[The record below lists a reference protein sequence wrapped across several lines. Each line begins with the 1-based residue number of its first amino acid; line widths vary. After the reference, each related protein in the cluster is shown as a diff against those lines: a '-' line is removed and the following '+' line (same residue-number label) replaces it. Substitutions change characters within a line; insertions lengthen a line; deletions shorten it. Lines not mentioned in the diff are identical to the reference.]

1 MKKSLLSLTLSI
13 LPLAAQAGQDVLS
26 TELTFVSQLD
36 NSATQFEFSVPRL
49 NTCGTNLYLV
59 KSPTTTVANRKQQVA
74 LLAFRSEATFDFH
87 DSEVCENGYAVV
99 KWVRAR
105 K

>member
-1 MKKSLLSLTLSI
+1 MSILSLTA
-13 LPLAAQAGQDVLS
+13 LALAGQDVVS
-26 TELTFVSQLD
+26 TDLTFVSQLD
-36 NSATQFEFSVPRL
+36 SNELQFEFSVPRL
-49 NTCGTNLYLV
+49 NSCGTNLYLV
-59 KSPTTTVANRKQQVA
+59 KSPTAEVAHRKQQIT

-87 DSEVCENGYAVV
+87 DSQVCENGYAVV